1 MIGFT
6 TTTEIDETIKRIN
19 HALAENESFSRN
31 VPCKLRK
38 TNPEVMNQSQSSN
51 PPAGESRRSFIRKT
65 AGVAATVATANLL
78 KTPVYGQSQAPSA
91 GRVIG
96 ANDRIVV
103 GYVGVGSQGTAHL
116 KFQKAH
122 AQENNIAQAAVC
134 DVYQKRLQAAKGFL
148 GLTDGAAYGDH
159 RKLLDRQDIDAVL
172 IATVDDWHAQVSI
185 DALDAGKHVYCE
197 KPMTRYLGEAFQVY
211 DAVKRTGKVY
221 VVGSQGCADPKYH
234 KAAEWINAGKLGPL
248 VWGQGSYC
256 RNNPKNSEWTYPV
269 DPDANESN
277 LDWNRWLGNAPK
289 IPFNPEHYFSWHKY
303 YAYNSGIIGNLLPHR
318 FYPLMVST
326 GNPEFPRRVACTGT
340 RQVSTDRDITDTTH
354 LLAEF
359 PSGLTLLVA
368 GSTVN
373 EQGLPDMLR
382 GRKGTL
388 YFATSQNKVEMKPER
403 IFADELDAEP
413 PFHDAQPVDDIPRL
427 EKNWFDCIRTGGR
440 PFAHIDL
447 AIRGQTVLC
456 LAEMSERLS
465 LTLLFDEQTRKI
477 STGDGRAVP
486 PLTYD
491 SIVPART

>member
-1 MIGFT
+1 
-6 TTTEIDETIKRIN
+6 
-19 HALAENESFSRN
+19 
-31 VPCKLRK
+31 
-38 TNPEVMNQSQSSN
+38 MNQSQSSY

-103 GYVGVGSQGTAHL
+103 GYIGVGSQGTAHL

-148 GLTDGAAYGDH
+148 GLTDAAAYGDH

-172 IATVDDWHAQVSI
+172 IATVDDWHAQVTI
-185 DALDAGKHVYCE
+185 DALQAGKHVYCE
-197 KPMTRYLGEAFQVY
+197 KPMTRYLGEAFEVY
-211 DAVKRTGKVY
+211 DTVKKTGKVY
-221 VVGSQGCADPKYH
+221 AVGSQGCADPKYH
-234 KAAEWINAGKLGPL
+234 KAAEWIRAGKIGPL

-256 RNNPKNSEWTYPV
+256 RNNYPKSEWTYPV
-269 DPDANESN
+269 DSDANQSN
-277 LDWNRWLGNAPK
+277 LDWKSWLGNAPK

-318 FYPLMVST
+318 FYPLLVAT

-340 RQVSTDRDITDTTH
+340 RKVSTDRDITDTTH

-359 PSGLTLLVA
+359 PSGLTFCVA

-373 EQGLPDMLR
+373 EQGLQDMIR
-382 GRKGTL
+382 GRKGTI
-388 YFATSQNKVEMKPER
+388 YFSSTANDMELRPER
-403 IFADELDAEP
+403 
-413 PFHDAQPVDDIPRL
+413 PFVEEQETEHFKDPKKLADIPRL
-427 EKNWFDCIRTGGR
+427 EANWFECIRTGKT
-440 PFAHIDL
+440 PLASIDL
-447 AIRGQTVLC
+447 
-456 LAEMSERLS
+456 
-465 LTLLFDEQTRKI
+465 
-477 STGDGRAVP
+477 
-486 PLTYD
+486 
-491 SIVPART
+491 

>member
-1 MIGFT
+1 MTSWQSHCDQEQTAFLPRPAGVLHRVIGVIGFAT
-6 TTTEIDETIKRIN
+6 TAEIDETIKRIN
-19 HALAENESFSRN
+19 HALAENELFSRN

-38 TNPEVMNQSQSSN
+38 TNPEVMNQSKSSN
-51 PPAGESRRSFIRKT
+51 PPAGESRRSFLRKT
-65 AGVAATVATANLL
+65 AGVAATVATAKLL

-103 GYVGVGSQGTAHL
+103 GYIGVGSQGTAHL
-116 KFQKAH
+116 KFQRAH

-134 DVYQKRLQAAKGFL
+134 DVYQKRLLAAKGFL
-148 GLTDGAAYGDH
+148 GLTDAAAYGEH

-185 DALDAGKHVYCE
+185 DALDAGKHIYCE

-234 KAAEWINAGKLGPL
+234 KAAEWISAGRLGPL

-277 LDWNRWLGNAPK
+277 LNWTRWLGKARQ
-289 IPFNPEHYFSWHKY
+289 IPFDPNRYFSWHKY
-303 YAYNSGIIGNLLPHR
+303 YDYNSGILGNLLPHK
-318 FYPLMVST
+318 FLPLMLAT
-326 GNPEFPRRVACTGT
+326 GNPEFPRRVVCTGT
-340 RQVSTDRDITDTTH
+340 RKVSIDREITDTTH

-359 PSGLTLLVA
+359 PSGLTLVVA

-373 EQGLPDMLR
+373 EQGLPDVLR
-382 GRKGTL
+382 GRKATL
-388 YFATSQNKVEMKPER
+388 YFASSQNRAELKPER
-403 IFADELDAEP
+403 IFVDEIEAED
-413 PFHDAQPVDDIPRL
+413 FSD
-427 EKNWFDCIRTGGR
+427 
-440 PFAHIDL
+440 
-447 AIRGQTVLC
+447 
-456 LAEMSERLS
+456 
-465 LTLLFDEQTRKI
+465 
-477 STGDGRAVP
+477 
-486 PLTYD
+486 PL
-491 SIVPART
+491 P